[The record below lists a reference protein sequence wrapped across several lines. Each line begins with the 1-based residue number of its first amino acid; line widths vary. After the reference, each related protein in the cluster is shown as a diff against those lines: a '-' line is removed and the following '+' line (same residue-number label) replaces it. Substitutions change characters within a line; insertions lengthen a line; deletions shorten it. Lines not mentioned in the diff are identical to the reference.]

1 MKLLKTSVAVA
12 SLLMA
17 SVSSFAQTAEEI
29 VSKHLKAIGGADGWK
44 KVETI
49 KMNGAMTAQ
58 GMEIPLNITI
68 QNNKAWRLDLEIM
81 GTSNYQILTN
91 SEGWAYFPIQ
101 QMQKP
106 EPMTP
111 DMVKAMKNEL
121 DIAGDFVDYKA
132 KGNKFEF
139 LGKDEVEG
147 TEALKLKLT
156 SKDGKEKTYFLDA
169 TNYYIIREVEK
180 IVADGQE
187 VEMAT
192 NYSNYQKLEG
202 GLIFPMTIESP
213 QGPITFKSVELNPKV
228 DESIFKPAN

>member
-1 MKLLKTSVAVA
+1 MKLLNTSVAVA
-12 SLLMA
+12 SLWMA
-17 SVSSFAQTAEEI
+17 SVSSFEQTAELI

-111 DMVKAMKNEL
+111 DMVK
-121 DIAGDFVDYKA
+121 
-132 KGNKFEF
+132 
-139 LGKDEVEG
+139 
-147 TEALKLKLT
+147 
-156 SKDGKEKTYFLDA
+156 
-169 TNYYIIREVEK
+169 
-180 IVADGQE
+180 
-187 VEMAT
+187 
-192 NYSNYQKLEG
+192 
-202 GLIFPMTIESP
+202 
-213 QGPITFKSVELNPKV
+213 
-228 DESIFKPAN
+228 